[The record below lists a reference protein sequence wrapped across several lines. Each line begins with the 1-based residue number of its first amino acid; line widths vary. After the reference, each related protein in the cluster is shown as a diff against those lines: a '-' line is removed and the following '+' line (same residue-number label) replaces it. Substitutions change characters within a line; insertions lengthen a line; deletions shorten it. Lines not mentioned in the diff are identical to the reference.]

1 MLISYK
7 SSVKQNGTERT
18 TNAIAK
24 YLFFFTRG
32 AKTVISNIKLPFT
45 VDFCTP
51 AKTSVMMGKCP
62 RQIVSK

>member
-1 MLISYK
+1 MEQKEQQMQLL
-7 SSVKQNGTERT
+7 NTF
-18 TNAIAK
+18 
-24 YLFFFTRG
+24 FFFTRG

-45 VDFCTP
+45 VVDFCTP